1 MKILSLHRAYCDE
14 HISTQCFVDRSGQC
28 HGESL
33 PKDTASCRYV
43 GHAGE
48 WFNFETYNNSGTY
61 AGIPDNGQGYDLD
74 HWLSDIGD
82 NNHAEN

>member
-14 HISTQCFVDRSGQC
+14 HITGDHFVDQAGTC
-28 HGESL
+28 HGETL
-33 PKDTASCRYV
+33 PRDTAQCRYV

-48 WFNFETYNNSGTY
+48 WFNFEVYDNSRPYWG
-61 AGIPDNGQGYDLD
+61 GPDNGQEYDLD

-82 NNHAEN
+82 NNHA